1 LINPNF
7 WPKDFYC
14 SFVKYNN
21 NEKKKK
27 KKDDDEEEEEEEEKG
42 LRSAECKLG
51 H

>member
-14 SFVKYNN
+14 SFVKDNN
-21 NEKKKK
+21 NEKK
-27 KKDDDEEEEEEEEKG
+27 EEEEEEEEKKG

>member
-14 SFVKYNN
+14 SFVKDNN
-21 NEKKKK
+21 NEKK
-27 KKDDDEEEEEEEEKG
+27 EEEEEEEQKKG

>member
-14 SFVKYNN
+14 SFVKDNN

-27 KKDDDEEEEEEEEKG
+27 KDDDEEEEEKG